1 MFKMSVKKKLLSA
14 FSTIVALIILTGVI
28 ISFQLTKAESVAKE
42 IQYDDVPGAQLYL
55 VLIDEAGDV
64 YQDTLK
70 MIAGINGA
78 QQAFNANVNEFNTAL
93 QALIPLESAKASD
106 RENMRQIEQYMSQF
120 QQRVTQDITPKLS
133 DIQTLEDQKKIYAE
147 FAQIVATTLT
157 PLESLLDTQSQIE
170 KEDAE
175 QSLTHLVY
183 LFDWMEVVLIAL
195 TIITAIFASII
206 AYVLSNSITNRLTTL
221 DHVSKRIAEG
231 DLTLAPIEDNSGD
244 ELANLAV
251 SVNSM
256 QNSLRELLGSISS
269 VGSQVK
275 VVTNDLSQV
284 SQNVVKGATEQANKA
299 TLIAT
304 ASEEL
309 SLTIGEV
316 AQQSVSTSDLAKQ
329 SGESAH
335 HGRHVIGEMV
345 GNITQVS
352 VQMEQMSIKMSELDQ
367 RSDEIGSVIKV
378 IEDIAGQTNLLA
390 LNAAIEAA
398 RAGETGRGFAV
409 VADEVRALAERTT
422 KATQE
427 VGAIIQAIQS
437 GTRDAVSVTQE
448 SLQLVE
454 AGSAQSAGASDAL
467 NLIVSSTDDVQH
479 MIQAIATATEEQTAV
494 TKEIAMDITIIS
506 DISEQSLELAAQS
519 SNNIHSLEDKV
530 TELETLLARFRL
542 V

>member
-1 MFKMSVKKKLLSA
+1 MFKMSVKKKLTFA
-14 FSTIVALIILTGVI
+14 FSSIVLLIIFTGII
-28 ISFQLTKAESVAKE
+28 ISFQLKTAETVAAE
-42 IQYDDVPGAQLYL
+42 IRNDDVPGVQLYL
-55 VLIDEAGDV
+55 TLIDEAGDV
-64 YQDTLK
+64 YRDTLK
-70 MIAGINGA
+70 IIAGIDGA
-78 QQAFNANVNEFNTAL
+78 QQAFQSNVDEFNYAL
-93 QALIPLESAKASD
+93 EALIPLENANSSD
-106 RENMRQIEQYMSQF
+106 RNNMQEIKQYMQVF
-120 QQRVTQDITPKLS
+120 QEDITRHIIPKLA
-133 DIQTLEDQKKIYAE
+133 DIESLHEQKLIYKE
-147 FAQIVATTLT
+147 FATIAAKTLT
-157 PLESLLDTQSQIE
+157 PLEALLENQSMVE
-170 KEDAE
+170 KKDAE
-175 QSLTHLVY
+175 NALIHLDDMFYNMELIMVILT
-183 LFDWMEVVLIAL
+183 LF
-195 TIITAIFASII
+195 TAILASVI
-206 AYVLSNSITNRLTTL
+206 AYMLSQSITKRITVLE
-221 DHVSKRIAEG
+221 HVSQRIAEG
-231 DLTLAPIEDNSGD
+231 DLTIAPIEDNSGD
-244 ELANLAV
+244 ELTNLAV
-251 SVNSM
+251 SINSM
-256 QNSLRELLGSISS
+256 QNSLRELLSSISS

-316 AQQSVSTSDLAKQ
+316 AQQSVSTSDLARQ

-335 HGRHVIGEMV
+335 HGRKVIGEMV

-427 VGAIIQAIQS
+427 VGTIIQAIQS

-448 SLQLVE
+448 SRQLVE

-506 DISEQSLELAAQS
+506 DISEQSLDLAAQS
-519 SNNIHSLEDKV
+519 SNNIQSLEDKV

>member
-1 MFKMSVKKKLLSA
+1 
-14 FSTIVALIILTGVI
+14 
-28 ISFQLTKAESVAKE
+28 VAKE
-42 IQYDDVPGAQLYL
+42 IEYDDVPGAQLYL
-55 VLIDEAGDV
+55 ILIDEAGDV
-64 YQDTLK
+64 YRDTLK

-78 QQAFNANVNEFNTAL
+78 QQSFNANINEFNTAL
-93 QALIPLESAKASD
+93 QALIPLENAKASD
-106 RENMRQIEQYMSQF
+106 RENMRKIEQYMSQY
-120 QQRVTQDITPKLS
+120 QQRVTLDILPKLTN
-133 DIQTLEDQKKIYAE
+133 IHTIEDQKKIYDVFDKVIAS
-147 FAQIVATTLT
+147 TLT
-157 PLESLLDTQSQIE
+157 PLEELLDIQSQIE

-175 QSLTHLVY
+175 KSLTHLVY

-221 DHVSKRIAEG
+221 DHVSRCIAEG

-244 ELANLAV
+244 ELANLAT

-275 VVTNDLSQV
+275 TVTSDLSQV

-335 HGRHVIGEMV
+335 HGRKVIGDMV
-345 GNITQVS
+345 GNINQVS

-437 GTRDAVSVTQE
+437 GTRDAVNVTQE
-448 SLQLVE
+448 SQQLVE
-454 AGSAQSAGASDAL
+454 AGSAQSSGASDAL

-479 MIQAIATATEEQTAV
+479 MIQSIATATEEQTAV

-519 SNNIHSLEDKV
+519 SNNIQSLENKV

>member
-1 MFKMSVKKKLLSA
+1 MFKMSIRKKLLSA
-14 FSTIVALIILTGVI
+14 FSSIVALIILTGVI

-64 YQDTLK
+64 YRDTLK

-93 QALIPLESAKASD
+93 QTLIPLENAKASD
-106 RENMRQIEQYMSQF
+106 RENMRKIEQYMSQY
-120 QQRVTQDITPKLS
+120 QQRVTQDILPKLTN
-133 DIQTLEDQKKIYAE
+133 IHTIADQKKIYDE
-147 FAQIVATTLT
+147 FAQIIASTLT
-157 PLESLLDTQSQIE
+157 PLEELLDIQSQIE

-175 QSLTHLVY
+175 KSLTHLVY

-195 TIITAIFASII
+195 TIVTAIFASII

-221 DHVSKRIAEG
+221 DHVSKCIAEG

-244 ELANLAV
+244 ELANLAT

-275 VVTNDLSQV
+275 TVTSDLSQV
-284 SQNVVKGATEQANKA
+284 SQNVIKGATEQANKA

-335 HGRHVIGEMV
+335 HGRKVIGDMV
-345 GNITQVS
+345 GNINQVS

-437 GTRDAVSVTQE
+437 GTRDAVNVTQE
-448 SLQLVE
+448 SQQLVE
-454 AGSAQSAGASDAL
+454 AGSAQSSGASDAL

-519 SNNIHSLEDKV
+519 SNNIQSLENKV

>member
-1 MFKMSVKKKLLSA
+1 MSVRKKLLSA
-14 FSTIVALIILTGVI
+14 FSSIVALIIFTGVI
-28 ISFQLTKAESVAKE
+28 ISFQLTKAEDVAKE
-42 IQYDDVPGAQLYL
+42 IEYDDVPGAQLYL
-55 VLIDEAGDV
+55 ILIDEAGDV
-64 YQDTLK
+64 YRDTLK

-78 QQAFNANVNEFNTAL
+78 EQSFNDNLNEFDTAL

-120 QQRVTQDITPKLS
+120 QQRVTRDIFPKLHN
-133 DIQTLEDQKKIYAE
+133 IENLADQKKVYAE
-147 FAQIVATTLT
+147 LAQITASTLT
-157 PLESLLDTQSQIE
+157 PLEQLLDQQSAIE

-175 QSLTHLVY
+175 KSLTHLVY
-183 LFDWMEVVLIAL
+183 LFDWMEFVLIAL

-275 VVTNDLSQV
+275 VVTTDLSKI
-284 SQNVVKGATEQANKA
+284 SQEVIKGASEQANKA

-316 AQQSVSTSDLAKQ
+316 AQQSISTSDLAKQ

-335 HGRHVIGEMV
+335 HGRHVIADMI
-345 GNITQVS
+345 GNISQVS
-352 VQMEQMSIKMSELDQ
+352 TQMEQMSIKMTELDH

-437 GTRDAVSVTQE
+437 GTRDAVHVTQE
-448 SLQLVE
+448 SQKLVE
-454 AGSAQSAGASDAL
+454 AGAAQSSGASNAL
-467 NLIVSSTDDVQH
+467 DQIVSSTDEVQH
-479 MIQAIATATEEQTAV
+479 MIQAIASATEEQTAV
-494 TKEIAMDITIIS
+494 TKEIAEDITIIS
-506 DISEQSLELAAQS
+506 DISEQSLQLAAQS
-519 SNNIHSLEDKV
+519 SSNINNLEDKV
-530 TELETLLARFRL
+530 TELETLLSKFTLR
-542 V
+542 

>member
-1 MFKMSVKKKLLSA
+1 MSVRKKLLSA
-14 FSTIVALIILTGVI
+14 FSSIVALIIFTGVI
-28 ISFQLTKAESVAKE
+28 ISFQLTKAEDVAKE
-42 IQYDDVPGAQLYL
+42 IEYDDVPGAQLYL
-55 VLIDEAGDV
+55 ILIDEAGDV
-64 YQDTLK
+64 YRDTLK

-78 QQAFNANVNEFNTAL
+78 QQSFNANINEFNTAL
-93 QALIPLESAKASD
+93 QALIPLENAKASD
-106 RENMRQIEQYMSQF
+106 RENMRKIEQYMSQY
-120 QQRVTQDITPKLS
+120 QQRVTLDILPKLTN
-133 DIQTLEDQKKIYAE
+133 IHTIEDQKKIYDVFDKVIAS
-147 FAQIVATTLT
+147 TLT
-157 PLESLLDTQSQIE
+157 PLEELLDIQSQIE

-175 QSLTHLVY
+175 KSLTHLVY

-221 DHVSKRIAEG
+221 DHVSKCIAEG

-244 ELANLAV
+244 ELANLAT

-275 VVTNDLSQV
+275 TVTSDLSQV

-335 HGRHVIGEMV
+335 HGRKVIGDMV
-345 GNITQVS
+345 GNINQVS

-422 KATQE
+422 KATQK

-437 GTRDAVSVTQE
+437 GTRDAVNVTQE
-448 SLQLVE
+448 SQQLVE
-454 AGSAQSAGASDAL
+454 AGSAQSSGASDAL

-479 MIQAIATATEEQTAV
+479 MIQSIATATEEQTAV

-519 SNNIHSLEDKV
+519 SNNIQSLENKV

>member
-1 MFKMSVKKKLLSA
+1 MFKMSVKKKLTFA
-14 FSTIVALIILTGVI
+14 FSSIVLLIIFTGII
-28 ISFQLTKAESVAKE
+28 ISFQLKTAETVAAE
-42 IQYDDVPGAQLYL
+42 IRNDDVPGVQLYL
-55 VLIDEAGDV
+55 TLIDEAGDV
-64 YQDTLK
+64 YRDTLK
-70 MIAGINGA
+70 IIAGIDGA
-78 QQAFNANVNEFNTAL
+78 QQAFQSNVDEFNYAL
-93 QALIPLESAKASD
+93 EALIPLENANSSD
-106 RENMRQIEQYMSQF
+106 RNNMQEIKQYMQVF
-120 QQRVTQDITPKLS
+120 QEDITRHIIPKLA
-133 DIQTLEDQKKIYAE
+133 DIESLHEQKLIYKE
-147 FAQIVATTLT
+147 FATIVAKTLT
-157 PLESLLDTQSQIE
+157 PLEALLENQSMVE
-170 KEDAE
+170 RKDAE
-175 QSLTHLVY
+175 NALIHLDDMFYNMELIMVILT
-183 LFDWMEVVLIAL
+183 LF
-195 TIITAIFASII
+195 TAILASVI
-206 AYVLSNSITNRLTTL
+206 AYMLSQSITKRITVLE
-221 DHVSKRIAEG
+221 HVSQRIAEG
-231 DLTLAPIEDNSGD
+231 DLTIAPIEDNSGD

-251 SVNSM
+251 SINSM

-275 VVTNDLSQV
+275 TVTSDLSQV

-316 AQQSVSTSDLAKQ
+316 AQQSVSTSDLARQ

-335 HGRHVIGEMV
+335 HGRKVIGEMV

-427 VGAIIQAIQS
+427 VGTIIQAIQS

-448 SLQLVE
+448 SRQLVE

-506 DISEQSLELAAQS
+506 DISEQSLDLAAQS
-519 SNNIHSLEDKV
+519 SNNIQSLEDKV